1 MATPAL
7 LSLTYEKFM
16 RKIFLIGSNSQL
28 ALPQPK
34 FAVVLWYD
42 AVVVVI
48 VSDVVGVCRQAGFC
62 MITFVLV

>member
-1 MATPAL
+1 
-7 LSLTYEKFM
+7 M

-34 FAVVLWYD
+34 FAVYRWYD